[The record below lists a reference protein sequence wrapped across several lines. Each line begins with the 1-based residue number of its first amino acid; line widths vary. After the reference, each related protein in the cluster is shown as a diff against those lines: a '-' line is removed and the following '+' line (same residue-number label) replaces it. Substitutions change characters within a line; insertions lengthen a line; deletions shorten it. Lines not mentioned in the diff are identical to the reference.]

1 MVPPPFGSTTF
12 IGLDHGRGA
21 IPFQTI
27 EEFTSNSMRNLFGER
42 LVTFLKDTLR
52 KFLSKSMGDSS
63 AELLVNFHMESLRGS
78 FQSQQ
83 EISLG
88 FPDPGPR
95 KLENIGINW
104 KTQLFSNYSNF
115 PLSFQIFK
123 LFPNFLGPELGGALE
138 LQKSGNNLEI

>member
-1 MVPPPFGSTTF
+1 MVTLPFGSTNF

-27 EEFTSNSMRNLFGER
+27 EEFTSNSMGNLFGER

-52 KFLSKSMGDSS
+52 KFVSKSMGDWS

-88 FPDPGPR
+88 FPEP
-95 KLENIGINW
+95 W
-104 KTQLFSNYSNF
+104 S
-115 PLSFQIFK
+115 
-123 LFPNFLGPELGGALE
+123 
-138 LQKSGNNLEI
+138 QKVGKK